1 MHRVDTFSEE
11 HHVIAVGARDF
22 DVSILPL
29 VVFVVTPTVPSIT
42 FADR

>member
-11 HHVIAVGARDF
+11 HHVVAVGAGDF

-29 VVFVVTPTVPSIT
+29 VVVIVAPAGPPHT

>member
-11 HHVIAVGARDF
+11 HHVVAVGAGDF

-29 VVFVVTPTVPSIT
+29 VVAIVAPTFPHIT
-42 FADR
+42 LADR

>member
-11 HHVIAVGARDF
+11 HHVVAVGARDF

-29 VVFVVTPTVPSIT
+29 AVFKVAPTVPHIT
-42 FADR
+42 LADR